1 VICNDILLSKVSAFW
16 YYQGSL
22 KLEITTKNEAEKRAI
37 QFFDNAIENEW
48 KSVRNFIY
56 KYLAKHTK
64 TLSNFFKVS
73 EVNKFEMLTVASF
86 CGLKI
91 PFSSIISSKKEL
103 KKQVEK
109 LGKVI
114 TKPVYEVIEK
124 QEKQQSYYSDSAVLL
139 TTEMIDNLNENFVP
153 TLVQEYIEKL
163 YELRITFING
173 EIFST
178 ALFTQN
184 DNQTVINQKHYNYAK
199 KTRAVPYQLPKQI
212 EAKIYQF
219 FKVINTNFG
228 CVDMIVTPKQEY
240 VFIEINLNGQF
251 GYYSDVANYYVE
263 KSIANYLSNM
273 NHENN

>member
-1 VICNDILLSKVSAFW
+1 VSAFW